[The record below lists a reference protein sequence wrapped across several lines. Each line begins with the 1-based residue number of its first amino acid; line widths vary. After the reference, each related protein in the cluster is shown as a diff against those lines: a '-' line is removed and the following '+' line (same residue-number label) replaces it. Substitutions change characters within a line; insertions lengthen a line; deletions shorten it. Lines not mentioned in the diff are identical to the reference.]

1 MQKVFQFFKTDGYGM
16 PEFREDWLALTQ
28 EEKAQ
33 IRAGIEEGT
42 LTY

>member
-16 PEFREDWLALTQ
+16 AEFKADWQTLTQ

-33 IRAGIEEGT
+33 LRAGIEEDT